1 MLHLLWGWQI
11 TYPLWIWGFCKNI
24 KSGDNDNTAPAC
36 LKVLRGRSS
45 EILYWEGASKTTK
58 HYNNVQFHSN
68 GLKRVVCLIR
78 TIQFLNL
85 NYLEIR
91 VAWMAGQRLCKEP
104 LKRVVCLIRTIQFL
118 NLNYLEIR
126 VAWMAGQRLCKA
138 PCVMFPLEA
147 MTRSSKTEDW
157 GLKEEGQHPQRGPNL
172 RPKALHHMGIYKPT
186 YISLK
191 SEWRVKDTDTVL
203 DMLSVL

>member
-24 KSGDNDNTAPAC
+24 KSGDNDNTVPAC

-68 GLKRVVCLIR
+68 G
-78 TIQFLNL
+78 
-85 NYLEIR
+85 
-91 VAWMAGQRLCKEP
+91 